1 MNLSLSGRRAIV
13 CGSTSGIGRACA
25 QLLAERGASVV
36 LAARDEEKLISTVNS
51 LDGDDHSY
59 ICADFNDPENLRLK
73 TIDHIN
79 KTGVIH
85 ILMNNSGGPP
95 GGPLIEAN
103 PDEFEIAFKR
113 HVISS
118 HILTQAV
125 VPGMKEKGY
134 GRIINIIS
142 TSVNQ
147 VIPGLG
153 VSNTIRGAV
162 AQWVKTLAIELGPYG
177 ITANNVLPGY
187 IDTDRLKN
195 LLEKSAKD
203 KNITYD
209 QMVTETEKK
218 TALGRIGLPTE
229 VASAVAFIASDAGG
243 YISGTNFSVDGGRF
257 GI

>member
-51 LDGDDHSY
+51 LDGDGHSY
-59 ICADFNDPENLRLK
+59 ICADFNEPDNLRLK

-103 PDEFEIAFKR
+103 TDEFEIAFKR

-118 HILTQAV
+118 HILTQTV
-125 VPGMKEKGY
+125 VPGMKEEGY

-142 TSVNQ
+142 TSINQ

-229 VASAVAFIASDAGG
+229 VASAVAFIASEAGG

>member
-51 LDGDDHSY
+51 LDGDGHSY
-59 ICADFNDPENLRLK
+59 ICADFNEPDNLRLK

-103 PDEFEIAFKR
+103 TDEFEIAFKR

-125 VPGMKEKGY
+125 VPGMKEEGY

-142 TSVNQ
+142 TSINQ

-203 KNITYD
+203 KNVTYD

>member
-25 QLLAERGASVV
+25 QLLAKRGASVV

-51 LDGDDHSY
+51 LDGDGHSY
-59 ICADFNDPENLRLK
+59 ICADFNEPDNLRLK

-95 GGPLIEAN
+95 GGPLIESN
-103 PDEFEIAFKR
+103 TDEFEIAFKR

-118 HILTQAV
+118 HILTQTV
-125 VPGMKEKGY
+125 VPGMKEEGY
-134 GRIINIIS
+134 GRIINIVS

-187 IDTDRLKN
+187 IDTARLKN

-203 KNITYD
+203 KNVTYD

>member
-51 LDGDDHSY
+51 LDGDGHSY
-59 ICADFNDPENLRLK
+59 ICADFNEPDNLRLK

-103 PDEFEIAFKR
+103 TDEFEIAFKR

-125 VPGMKEKGY
+125 VPGMKEEGY

-203 KNITYD
+203 KNVTYD

>member
-13 CGSTSGIGRACA
+13 CGSTSGIGKACA
-25 QLLAERGASVV
+25 QLFAERGASVV

-51 LDGDDHSY
+51 LDGDGHSY
-59 ICADFNDPENLRLK
+59 ICADFNEPDNLRLK

-103 PDEFEIAFKR
+103 TDEFEIAFKR

-125 VPGMKEKGY
+125 VPGMKEEGY

-142 TSVNQ
+142 TSINQ

-203 KNITYD
+203 KNVTYD

>member
-51 LDGDDHSY
+51 LDGDGHSY
-59 ICADFNDPENLRLK
+59 ICADFNESDNLRLK

-113 HVISS
+113 HLISS
-118 HILTQAV
+118 HILTQEV
-125 VPGMKEKGY
+125 VPGMKEERY

-187 IDTDRLKN
+187 IETDRLRN

-203 KNITYD
+203 KNVTYD

>member
-51 LDGDDHSY
+51 LDGDGHSY
-59 ICADFNDPENLRLK
+59 ICADFNEPDNLRLK

-79 KTGVIH
+79 KTGAIH

-95 GGPLIEAN
+95 GGPLIETN
-103 PDEFEIAFKR
+103 TGEFEIAFKR
-113 HVISS
+113 HLISS

-125 VPGMKEKGY
+125 VPGMKEEEY

-142 TSVNQ
+142 TSINQ

-187 IDTDRLKN
+187 IETDRLKN

-203 KNITYD
+203 KNVTYD

-229 VASAVAFIASDAGG
+229 VASAVAFIASEAGG

>member
-13 CGSTSGIGRACA
+13 CCSTSGIGRACA

-51 LDGDDHSY
+51 LDGDGHSY
-59 ICADFNDPENLRLK
+59 ICADFNEPDNLRLK

-103 PDEFEIAFKR
+103 TDEFEIAFKR

-125 VPGMKEKGY
+125 VPGMKKERY

-203 KNITYD
+203 KNVTYD
-209 QMVTETEKK
+209 QMVTEIEKK
-218 TALGRIGLPTE
+218 TSLGRIGLPTE

>member
-59 ICADFNDPENLRLK
+59 ICADFNEPDNLRLK

-103 PDEFEIAFKR
+103 TDEFEIAFKR

-118 HILTQAV
+118 HILTQTV
-125 VPGMKEKGY
+125 VPGMKEEGY
-134 GRIINIIS
+134 GRIINIVS

-187 IDTDRLKN
+187 IETDRLRN

-203 KNITYD
+203 KNVTYD

-229 VASAVAFIASDAGG
+229 VASAGAFIASEAGG

>member
-59 ICADFNDPENLRLK
+59 ICADFNEPDNLRLK

-103 PDEFEIAFKR
+103 TDEFEIAFKR

-118 HILTQAV
+118 HILTQTV
-125 VPGMKEKGY
+125 VPGMKEEGY
-134 GRIINIIS
+134 GRIINIVS

-187 IDTDRLKN
+187 IETDRLRN

-203 KNITYD
+203 KNVTYD

-229 VASAVAFIASDAGG
+229 VASAVAFIASEAGG

>member
-13 CGSTSGIGRACA
+13 CGSTGGIGRACA

-51 LDGDDHSY
+51 LDGDGHSY
-59 ICADFNDPENLRLK
+59 ICADFNDPDNLRLK

-118 HILTQAV
+118 HILTQEV
-125 VPGMKEKGY
+125 VPGMKEEGY

-153 VSNTIRGAV
+153 VSNTVRGAV

-203 KNITYD
+203 KNVTYE

-218 TALGRIGLPTE
+218 TSLGRIGLPSE

>member
-51 LDGDDHSY
+51 LDGDGHSY
-59 ICADFNDPENLRLK
+59 ICADFNEPDNLRLK

-103 PDEFEIAFKR
+103 TDEFEIAFKR

-125 VPGMKEKGY
+125 VPGMKEEGY

-142 TSVNQ
+142 TSINQ

-187 IDTDRLKN
+187 IETDRLRN

-203 KNITYD
+203 KNVTYD

-218 TALGRIGLPTE
+218 TALGRIGLPNE
-229 VASAVAFIASDAGG
+229 VASAVAFIASEAGG

>member
-59 ICADFNDPENLRLK
+59 ICADFNEPDNLRLK

-103 PDEFEIAFKR
+103 TDEFEIAFKR

-118 HILTQAV
+118 HILTQTV
-125 VPGMKEKGY
+125 VPGMKEEGY
-134 GRIINIIS
+134 GRIINIVS

-187 IDTDRLKN
+187 IKTDRLRN

-203 KNITYD
+203 KNVTYD

>member
-59 ICADFNDPENLRLK
+59 ICADFNEPDNLRLK

-118 HILTQAV
+118 HILTQTV
-125 VPGMKEKGY
+125 VPGMKEEGY
-134 GRIINIIS
+134 GRIINIVS

-187 IDTDRLKN
+187 IKTDRLRN

-203 KNITYD
+203 KNVTYD

-229 VASAVAFIASDAGG
+229 VASAVAFIASEEGG

>member
-103 PDEFEIAFKR
+103 PDEFEIAFNR

-118 HILTQAV
+118 HILTQTV

-209 QMVTETEKK
+209 QNGHHQLK
-218 TALGRIGLPTE
+218 
-229 VASAVAFIASDAGG
+229 
-243 YISGTNFSVDGGRF
+243 N
-257 GI
+257 

>member
-51 LDGDDHSY
+51 LDGDGHSY
-59 ICADFNDPENLRLK
+59 ICADFNEPDNLRLK

-95 GGPLIEAN
+95 GGPFIEAN
-103 PDEFEIAFKR
+103 TDEFEIAFKR

-125 VPGMKEKGY
+125 VPGMKEEGY

-187 IDTDRLKN
+187 IETDRLRN

-203 KNITYD
+203 KNVTYD

-229 VASAVAFIASDAGG
+229 VASAVAFIASEAGG

>member
-51 LDGDDHSY
+51 LDGDGHSY
-59 ICADFNDPENLRLK
+59 ICADFNEPDNLRLK
-73 TIDHIN
+73 TIEYIN

-103 PDEFEIAFKR
+103 TDEFEIAFKR
-113 HVISS
+113 HLISS

-125 VPGMKEKGY
+125 VPGMKEERY
-134 GRIINIIS
+134 GRIINIVS

-162 AQWVKTLAIELGPYG
+162 SQWVKTLAIELGPYG

-187 IDTDRLKN
+187 IETDRLKN

-203 KNITYD
+203 KNVTYD

-229 VASAVAFIASDAGG
+229 VASAVAFIASEAGG

>member
-51 LDGDDHSY
+51 LDGDGHSY
-59 ICADFNDPENLRLK
+59 ICADFNEPDNLRLK

-103 PDEFEIAFKR
+103 TDEFEIAFKR

-118 HILTQAV
+118 HILTQTV
-125 VPGMKEKGY
+125 VPGMKEEGY
-134 GRIINIIS
+134 GRIINIVS

-187 IDTDRLKN
+187 IETARLKN

-203 KNITYD
+203 KNVTYD

-229 VASAVAFIASDAGG
+229 VASAVAFIASEAGG

>member
-51 LDGDDHSY
+51 LDGDGHSY
-59 ICADFNDPENLRLK
+59 ICADFNEPDNLRLK
-73 TIDHIN
+73 TIDHIY
-79 KTGVIH
+79 KTGAVH

-103 PDEFEIAFKR
+103 TGEFEIAFKR
-113 HVISS
+113 HLISS

-125 VPGMKEKGY
+125 VPGMKEEGY
-134 GRIINIIS
+134 GRIINIVS

-187 IDTDRLKN
+187 IETDRLKN

-203 KNITYD
+203 KNVTYD

-229 VASAVAFIASDAGG
+229 VASAVAFIASEAGG

>member
-51 LDGDDHSY
+51 LDGDGHSY
-59 ICADFNDPENLRLK
+59 ICADFNEPDNLRLK

-103 PDEFEIAFKR
+103 TDEFEIAFKR

-118 HILTQAV
+118 HILTQTV
-125 VPGMKEKGY
+125 VPGMKEEGY
-134 GRIINIIS
+134 GRIINIVS

-203 KNITYD
+203 KNVTYD

-229 VASAVAFIASDAGG
+229 VASAVAFIASEAGG

>member
-51 LDGDDHSY
+51 LDGDGHSY
-59 ICADFNDPENLRLK
+59 ICADFNEPDNLRLK

-95 GGPLIEAN
+95 GGPLIESN
-103 PDEFEIAFKR
+103 TDEFEIAFKR

-118 HILTQAV
+118 HILTQTV
-125 VPGMKEKGY
+125 VPGMKEEGY
-134 GRIINIIS
+134 GRIINIVS

-203 KNITYD
+203 KNVTYD

-218 TALGRIGLPTE
+218 NIPWPDRLT
-229 VASAVAFIASDAGG
+229 
-243 YISGTNFSVDGGRF
+243 Y
-257 GI
+257 

>member
-13 CGSTSGIGRACA
+13 CGSTSGIGKACA
-25 QLLAERGASVV
+25 QLFAERGASVV

-51 LDGDDHSY
+51 LDGDGHSY
-59 ICADFNDPENLRLK
+59 ICADFNEPDNLRLK

-103 PDEFEIAFKR
+103 TDEFEIAFKR

-118 HILTQAV
+118 HILTQTV
-125 VPGMKEKGY
+125 VPGMKEEGY
-134 GRIINIIS
+134 GRIINIVS

-187 IDTDRLKN
+187 IETDRLRN

-203 KNITYD
+203 KNVTYD

-229 VASAVAFIASDAGG
+229 VASAVAFIASEAGG

>member
-1 MNLSLSGRRAIV
+1 MNLSLNGRRAIV

-36 LAARDEEKLISTVNS
+36 LAARDEEKLISTLNS
-51 LDGDDHSY
+51 LDGYGHSY
-59 ICADFNDPENLRLK
+59 ICADFNDPDNLRLK

-209 QMVTETEKK
+209 QIVKETEKK
-218 TALGRIGLPTE
+218 TSLGRIGLPTE
-229 VASAVAFIASDAGG
+229 VASAVAFIASKAGG

>member
-25 QLLAERGASVV
+25 QLLAERGASGV

-51 LDGDDHSY
+51 LDGDGHSY
-59 ICADFNDPENLRLK
+59 ICADFNEPDNLRLK

-103 PDEFEIAFKR
+103 TDEFEIAFKR

-118 HILTQAV
+118 HILTQEV
-125 VPGMKEKGY
+125 VPGMKEEGY
-134 GRIINIIS
+134 GRIINIVS

-153 VSNTIRGAV
+153 VSNTVRGAV
-162 AQWVKTLAIELGPYG
+162 AQWIKTLAIELGPYG

-187 IDTDRLKN
+187 IETDRLKN

-203 KNITYD
+203 KNVTYD

>member
-51 LDGDDHSY
+51 LDGDGHSY
-59 ICADFNDPENLRLK
+59 ICADFNEPDNLRLK

-95 GGPLIEAN
+95 GGRLIEAN
-103 PDEFEIAFKR
+103 TDEFEIAFKR

-125 VPGMKEKGY
+125 VPGMKKERY

-142 TSVNQ
+142 TSINQ

-203 KNITYD
+203 KNVTYD
-209 QMVTETEKK
+209 QMVTEIEKK
-218 TALGRIGLPTE
+218 TSLGRIGLPTE
-229 VASAVAFIASDAGG
+229 VASAVAFIASEAGG

>member
-1 MNLSLSGRRAIV
+1 M
-13 CGSTSGIGRACA
+13 
-25 QLLAERGASVV
+25 
-36 LAARDEEKLISTVNS
+36 
-51 LDGDDHSY
+51 
-59 ICADFNDPENLRLK
+59 
-73 TIDHIN
+73 
-79 KTGVIH
+79 IH

-103 PDEFEIAFKR
+103 TDEFEIAFKR

-118 HILTQAV
+118 HILTQIV
-125 VPGMKEKGY
+125 VPGMKEEGY
-134 GRIINIIS
+134 GRIINIVS

-187 IDTDRLKN
+187 IKTDRLRN

-203 KNITYD
+203 KNVTYD

-218 TALGRIGLPTE
+218 NSPW
-229 VASAVAFIASDAGG
+229 
-243 YISGTNFSVDGGRF
+243 
-257 GI
+257 

>member
-51 LDGDDHSY
+51 LDGDGHSY
-59 ICADFNDPENLRLK
+59 ICADFNEPDNLRLK

-103 PDEFEIAFKR
+103 TDEFEIAFKR

-125 VPGMKEKGY
+125 VPGMKEEGY

-187 IDTDRLKN
+187 IETDRLRN

-203 KNITYD
+203 KNVTYD

-229 VASAVAFIASDAGG
+229 VASAVAFIASEAGG
-243 YISGTNFSVDGGRF
+243 YISGTNFSIDGGRF
-257 GI
+257 GM